1 MLDLGLTAWLQPT
14 GLGQVWRTG
23 RRQANRLGAKSA
35 AAPMSRPSFV
45 PAPARVRIGSAG
57 VTHPGGDAVDRDQK
71 GILNRPGLSGADPC
85 QQFHL
90 QEI

>member
-23 RRQANRLGAKSA
+23 RRQANRLGAKK
-35 AAPMSRPSFV
+35 RGGVDVPSLG
-45 PAPARVRIGSAG
+45 PAPARVRTGSAG
-57 VTHPGGDAVDRDQK
+57 VTHPGGDAVDRNQK